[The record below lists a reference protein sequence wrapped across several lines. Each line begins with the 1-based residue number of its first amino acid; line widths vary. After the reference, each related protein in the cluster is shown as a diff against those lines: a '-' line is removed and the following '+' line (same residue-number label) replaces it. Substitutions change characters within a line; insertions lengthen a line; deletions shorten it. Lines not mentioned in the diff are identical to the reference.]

1 VQPILDLNYDDLPPI
16 GIPEEVEVTGAERT
30 TFYSTVAEVAKQFNL
45 TIKPDS
51 RPEAGHYYR
60 SDHFSLGRVGIP
72 AFSVSEGMKYQGHDL
87 AWGQAEAKDYVEHR
101 YHQPTDIYTPDMDF
115 RGDALMAQFGYALA
129 QKAASAPAIP
139 AWLPGDEFAP
149 AQKQRQAQAAKN
161 VKGGA

>member
-1 VQPILDLNYDDLPPI
+1 MQGRFPGSRWVARPGSEIVWERRKDFPRYFRYAFPGPTIRQRQSISRIAI
-16 GIPEEVEVTGAERT
+16 GSANPVTGN
-30 TFYSTVAEVAKQFNL
+30 V
-45 TIKPDS
+45 I
-51 RPEAGHYYR
+51 
-60 SDHFSLGRVGIP
+60 GIP

-115 RGDALMAQFGYALA
+115 RGDAVMAQFGYALG
-129 QKAASAPAIP
+129 QKAANASTVPV
-139 AWLPGDEFAP
+139 WLPGDEFAP